1 MQPEKGRISKGHGSI
16 SRRATHS
23 IGYRWL
29 PQGVDWDHTSPA
41 RDFKNLHQL
50 HLKKIVSDKENV
62 IRVDVVKKAIRT
74 AYGCDTYSYSV
85 KDNAN
90 THKMH

>member
-1 MQPEKGRISKGHGSI
+1 MVTAR
-16 SRRATHS
+16 
-23 IGYRWL
+23 
-29 PQGVDWDHTSPA
+29 VDWDHTSPA

-74 AYGCDTYSYSV
+74 AYG
-85 KDNAN
+85 
-90 THKMH
+90 M